1 MVSRPSMTHSGDMLE
16 QPVTATAP
24 GLSGVQIMSQAWR
37 DLTFLHWRVAPGSVA
52 ALLPPHTRPDVHDG
66 SSWVGLIPFRM
77 VGAGVGRGPAVPW
90 LGTFAETNVRLYSVD
105 EQGRRGIVF
114 RTLEASRLA
123 VVLGA
128 RAVFALPYAWAQM
141 QVVEADGVLTYSSRR
156 RWPGPRTAT
165 TRIVVRPGGPLPAA
179 DVLGDFLTARWGLHT
194 RAFGRT
200 LYVPNR
206 HEMWPL
212 QHADLLDLD
221 DALVDVYGP
230 PGVSA
235 RPPDSVLFS
244 RGVRTV
250 FAVPF
255 DARRPLPADGTVVGD
270 RIYARRVRRTS
281 PGVPLPTTTP

>member
-1 MVSRPSMTHSGDMLE
+1 M
-16 QPVTATAP
+16 
-24 GLSGVQIMSQAWR
+24 MSQAWR
-37 DLTFLHWRVAPGSVA
+37 DLAFLHWRVAPEAVRP
-52 ALLPPHTRPDVHDG
+52 LFPPRTRPDVYDG

-90 LGTFAETNVRLYSVD
+90 LGSFAETNVRLYSVD

-128 RAVFALPYAWAQM
+128 RAVFALPYAWAKM
-141 QVVEADGVLTYSSRR
+141 RVVEADGVLTYSSRR
-156 RWPGPRTAT
+156 RWPDPRAAAT
-165 TRIVVRPGGPLPAA
+165 RVMVRPGQPLPAG
-179 DVLGDFLTARWGLHT
+179 DPLGDFLTARWGLHT

-206 HEMWPL
+206 HEIWPL
-212 QHADLLDLD
+212 QHAELVHLEDELLDVCGL
-221 DALVDVYGP
+221 
-230 PGVSA
+230 PGISA

-244 RGVRTV
+244 RGVRTT

-255 DARRPLPADGTVVGD
+255 DARRPLLA
-270 RIYARRVRRTS
+270 
-281 PGVPLPTTTP
+281 LEPTDVHPSSH